1 MTHTPTPAQ
10 ARHELDRRGRN
21 DLGRKTHK
29 PSASK
34 ARRRS
39 AQKTRTFDMGTKA
52 LVRLAQ
58 AEVTSFTVTADELAR
73 MVEPSAQTSTG
84 SIVLDNTSVRNLAHV
99 A

>member
-10 ARHELDRRGRN
+10 ARKELTRRGRN
-21 DLGRKTHK
+21 DLGRKTHR
-29 PSASK
+29 PSKSRN
-34 ARRRS
+34 ARTW
-39 AQKTRTFDMGTKA
+39 AQKNGSFDMGTKA